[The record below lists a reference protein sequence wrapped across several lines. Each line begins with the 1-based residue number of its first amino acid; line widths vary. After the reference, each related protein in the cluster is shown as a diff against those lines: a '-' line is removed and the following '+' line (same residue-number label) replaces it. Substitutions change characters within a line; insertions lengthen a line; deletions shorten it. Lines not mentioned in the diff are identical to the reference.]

1 MLLLGN
7 YATKK
12 CLLYKCGKLW
22 YDIVKENFYDER
34 TRLWIKRK
42 DSYIL

>member
-12 CLLYKCGKLW
+12 RLLYKCGKLW
-22 YDIVKENFYDER
+22 YDIVKEKI
-34 TRLWIKRK
+34 LLRK
-42 DSYIL
+42 DTL